1 MNPTGQPNFGSAPA
15 GPGGGGGGP
24 VDAAGLKEL
33 VNVPSLV
40 LLIGAIGGILMN
52 LVGMAQNL
60 MGANGMQNLPPEM
73 MNKPEMQQF
82 VTFMEGLQKVG
93 PLFSLVGIAVC
104 AFVAFGALKMRNLQS
119 YNLAMAAC
127 IVGIIPCCY
136 SCCCIFTMTGG
147 IWGLV
152 MLMKP
157 EVKGAFVG

>member
-1 MNPTGQPNFGSAPA
+1 MNPNGQPNFGSAPVA
-15 GPGGGGGGP
+15 GGGGGP
-24 VDAAGLKEL
+24 TDSAGIKEQL
-33 VNVPSLV
+33 NVPSLI
-40 LLIGAIGGILMN
+40 LLIGAVGGILMN
-52 LVGMAQNL
+52 LMGMVMNL
-60 MGANGMQNLPPEM
+60 MGVNNMQSMPPEM

-82 VTFMEGLQKVG
+82 VTMMEGMQKAG
-93 PLFSLVGIAVC
+93 PVMSLVGIGVC
-104 AFVAFGALKMRNLQS
+104 AFVAFGALKMRSLQS

-157 EVKGAFVG
+157 EVKSSFVG